1 MKVERHYLSNY
12 LDSYDIDCFFKV
24 GTVAFHFAS
33 NGQQIPRF
41 ITRDSNIKIQNM
53 VRELRPSEQDEFEL
67 FPETIMNLI
76 QYEIVEVLQEIK
88 IDNESVLQTMISNYA
103 ESFIEM
109 ARLGFVSMD
118 LDLDGKFN
126 IICKPCGQRPPAEIM
141 AMLPEVDYNFL
152 EDKLRK
158 IDREHNFR

>member
-12 LDSYDIDCFFKV
+12 LDSHDIDCFFKF

-41 ITRDSNIKIQNM
+41 ITRDRNIKIQNM
-53 VRELRPSEQDEFEL
+53 VWEQHPYEQGEFEL

-76 QYEIVEVLQEIK
+76 QNEIVEVLQEIRT
-88 IDNESVLQTMISNYA
+88 DNESVIQNIISNYA

-118 LDLDGKFN
+118 LGLDGKFN
-126 IICKPCGQRPPAEIM
+126 IICKPCGQRPPDEIM
-141 AMLPEVDYNFL
+141 AMLPEADYNFL
-152 EDKLRK
+152 EDKLC
-158 IDREHNFR
+158 IINGEHNFR